1 MLLDNGIDG
10 AGGAGGAA
18 SGDPANQ
25 KYQVKVGGAVK
36 EYTLDELVAL
46 SGASIGTVKMQV
58 NYLLPKTGK
67 TVNKNV
73 VDGVT
78 KYSVK

>member
-1 MLLDNGIDG
+1 MEPVKGKVAILLEALATG
-10 AGGAGGAA
+10 
-18 SGDPANQ
+18 
-25 KYQVKVGGAVK
+25 K

>member
-1 MLLDNGIDG
+1 MAEVKKGMVATLLEALATG
-10 AGGAGGAA
+10 
-18 SGDPANQ
+18 
-25 KYQVKVGGAVK
+25 K
-36 EYTLDELVAL
+36 EYTIDEMVAL

-58 NYLLPKTGK
+58 NYLLPKSGK

-78 KYSVK
+78 KYSVAK